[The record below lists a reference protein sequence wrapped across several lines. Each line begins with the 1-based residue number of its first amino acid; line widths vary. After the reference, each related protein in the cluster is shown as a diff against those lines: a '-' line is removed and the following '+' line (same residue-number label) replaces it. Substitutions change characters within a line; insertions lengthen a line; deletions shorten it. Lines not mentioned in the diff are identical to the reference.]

1 MTYRS
6 LHIMLLV
13 MLLALDAVMVNLSG
27 VAAFWLRCRT
37 AIFDTPNLTAV
48 DLRDDDTPLFGA
60 ASRGRYRIGEGP
72 WVALGDRLHG
82 KQSFRGSLEVDLG
95 MTCRI
100 DEVSWQL
107 AQTVPGTVSAAAESP
122 GGKTHVLEV
131 RDSRTGIVVSRFPEE
146 TISFSVS
153 TGADGPVLSGDFTLI
168 GANTSKPPLFQIPM
182 TYAPERPY
190 WSLLYVWNA
199 ASLFGLIFA
208 GAYRIT
214 RSLAILDDFRLAL
227 KAVGIAA
234 VTVIVILFLYRGYQE
249 ATYAGF
255 EFSRLVVIFGA
266 AFATILLTGNRA
278 IVDAIHA
285 IFLKRG
291 VGIRKVVVVGAGP
304 VGQNIV
310 SRLRKHYWLAYEP
323 VAFVDDNLNTHG
335 ASVEGLQVM
344 GGTDVLP
351 RVAKAVGT
359 NEVIV
364 ALPNSSQKSIR
375 DIVGRCQSE
384 NLKIHILPDLFEVI
398 SSDVKFGAIDG
409 VPVLDL
415 DDHYLGRWDR
425 LMKRGLDVMTVLV
438 GATILLP
445 VWALIAALI
454 KLGSRGP
461 VLFNQSR
468 VGENGKTFDCIKFR
482 TMGVI
487 TAEEER
493 EERQRAYADLIEQGQ
508 DVGGKIVNHGRVTW
522 IGGMLRKYRLD
533 ELPQI
538 LNVLKGEMSLVGP
551 RPPIPYEIEHYD
563 SWHMERLKGTPGITG
578 LWQVSGG
585 PSLSFDE
592 MVKLD
597 LYYLKNWSLWLDFKI
612 LLKTIPVVLSGKGA

>member
-1 MTYRS
+1 
-6 LHIMLLV
+6 
-13 MLLALDAVMVNLSG
+13 
-27 VAAFWLRCRT
+27 
-37 AIFDTPNLTAV
+37 
-48 DLRDDDTPLFGA
+48 
-60 ASRGRYRIGEGP
+60 
-72 WVALGDRLHG
+72 
-82 KQSFRGSLEVDLG
+82 
-95 MTCRI
+95 
-100 DEVSWQL
+100 QL

-304 VGQNIV
+304 VGQ
-310 SRLRKHYWLAYEP
+310 
-323 VAFVDDNLNTHG
+323 
-335 ASVEGLQVM
+335 
-344 GGTDVLP
+344 
-351 RVAKAVGT
+351 
-359 NEVIV
+359 
-364 ALPNSSQKSIR
+364 
-375 DIVGRCQSE
+375 
-384 NLKIHILPDLFEVI
+384 
-398 SSDVKFGAIDG
+398 
-409 VPVLDL
+409 
-415 DDHYLGRWDR
+415 
-425 LMKRGLDVMTVLV
+425 
-438 GATILLP
+438 
-445 VWALIAALI
+445 
-454 KLGSRGP
+454 
-461 VLFNQSR
+461 
-468 VGENGKTFDCIKFR
+468 
-482 TMGVI
+482 
-487 TAEEER
+487 
-493 EERQRAYADLIEQGQ
+493 
-508 DVGGKIVNHGRVTW
+508 
-522 IGGMLRKYRLD
+522 
-533 ELPQI
+533 
-538 LNVLKGEMSLVGP
+538 
-551 RPPIPYEIEHYD
+551 
-563 SWHMERLKGTPGITG
+563 
-578 LWQVSGG
+578 
-585 PSLSFDE
+585 
-592 MVKLD
+592 
-597 LYYLKNWSLWLDFKI
+597 
-612 LLKTIPVVLSGKGA
+612 